1 MDARATVTWLLAA
14 TVACAACSRQG
25 DEATARVAADP
36 LHAYRAHLLP
46 AEPLRPKPGS
56 INATYLGGAMLLFD
70 DGDTQFLIDPFL
82 GTRGANDAR
91 PGRTAIPFLGPLG
104 ADDAPDHRA
113 RIDEAFGRIRAER
126 LQAIFVAGGDARI
139 TDAAYIAR
147 RTGARLFAPGRLLER
162 ARAAGVPQRQLV
174 VFGPGTTARVGK
186 FRIEQIASR
195 PTPPPQDEAADGAA
209 QGGGNAADFLI
220 RKGSRSILVKPAAN
234 FIPGALDHVNADVL
248 FLATESL
255 AGQSDFFRDL
265 YYRQTVGQVHPELV
279 IPLHWDDASQPSG
292 RMLAPADDTPAA
304 FDFLIARLKQDG
316 IRFGLLQGYQTTEL
330 FAVHSCAIPVV
341 DDG

>member
-1 MDARATVTWLLAA
+1 MNACTILIGLLAA
-14 TVACAACSRQG
+14 TLACAACSRQA
-25 DEATARVAADP
+25 DEATAQPAADP

-82 GTRGANDAR
+82 GSRGTDDVRRDRA
-91 PGRTAIPFLGPLG
+91 AIPFLGPLG
-104 ADDAPDHRA
+104 ADDASHDRA
-113 RIDEAFGRIRAER
+113 RIDEALGRIRVER
-126 LQAIFVAGGDARI
+126 LRAIFVAGGDAHVA
-139 TDAAYIAR
+139 DAAYIAR
-147 RTGARLFAPGRLLER
+147 RTGASLFASGRLLER
-162 ARAAGVPQRQLV
+162 ARAAGVPERQLV
-174 VFGPGTTARVGK
+174 AFGPGTTARVGK
-186 FRIEQIASR
+186 FRIEEIASR
-195 PTPPPQDEAADGAA
+195 PTPLPQGKATDGSA
-209 QGGGNAADFLI
+209 QGGGSAADFLI

-279 IPLHWDDASQPSG
+279 IPVQWDDASRRPG
-292 RMLAPADDTPAA
+292 RALSPAGDTPAA

-330 FAVHSCAIPVV
+330 FALHSCAIPVV
-341 DDG
+341 DGG